1 MSSARERERNV
12 IKWDMKGGATLKCFS
27 LKKFEA
33 KTVKYSD
40 LLKLDSGYMGL
51 QSIIHC
57 TFLNILLKCLS
68 AG

>member
-1 MSSARERERNV
+1 MGGGEKNV
-12 IKWDMKGGATLKCFS
+12 IRRDLKVEATLKCFS

-33 KTVKYSD
+33 KTAKYSD
-40 LLKLDSGYMGL
+40 LLKLDSGYMDL
-51 QSIIHC
+51 QSIILC